1 MKEKGPPMPT
11 ETVRVIDSAIDC
23 PPLPLV
29 RGPGHA
35 RAVIWPG
42 NGAAH
47 RSFNLIELGAGAS
60 TVDLR
65 HPADCVYYVIAGAGR
80 VVDLDRGA
88 AEPLAEGNMIH
99 IDAGDGYRL
108 EAAAAAGMKLLGG
121 PCPADPALYAGLAQ
135 GGAG

>member
-1 MKEKGPPMPT
+1 MPT

-29 RGPGHA
+29 RGQGQA

-47 RSFNLIELGAGAS
+47 RSFQLIELGPGAS
-60 TVDLR
+60 SIDMR
-65 HPADCVYYVIAGAGR
+65 HPADCVYYVITGAGR
-80 VVDLDRGA
+80 VVDLDNA
-88 AEPLAEGNMIH
+88 AAQALGEGNMIH

-108 EAAAAAGMKLLGG
+108 EADAAAGMTVLGG
-121 PCPADPALYAGLAQ
+121 SCPADPALYAGLASKENV
-135 GGAG
+135 